1 MLWGSGAGVVA
12 VDIGS
17 SAVKLVELRGGKV
30 VAAGL
35 REVAARLGEGL
46 SPRDATLATIRDL
59 LAELRVTSRRAVG
72 IVQGPST
79 ATLRLT
85 LPRMPAKELHQAVR
99 WEAQKALPF
108 PLDGAVLAHQVIGE
122 VVGRDGVAKLAV
134 LVGAVAGEHAA
145 EAVEILRA
153 AGLEPAGLTVVPA
166 ALARLVR
173 QGEAGA
179 KPNQVWALMDIG
191 AQASHLIFLSGT
203 ELQLAREIGA
213 GGRAITEAMMAAVM
227 VQGQRV
233 QFDAG
238 RAEHLKREH
247 GIPSPEAAGRQADG
261 IPLVQLGVM
270 MRTALDRLVVE
281 IQRSFAYYQEQVGG
295 TPVSRLRLSGG
306 TAQLRNLAPF
316 LSERLGIDVEIL
328 DPSARLDLAKHLSR
342 KKLAVVAPRF
352 AVAAGLAL
360 DRGRS
365 LDLLPPQL
373 AAARRA
379 VRARLGIR
387 AAVVTATLAVA
398 GAYGFAWQARVENER
413 AVADRRASLA
423 NLQPA
428 LAILQRVQ
436 GERDALIPR
445 LRAYDALTVGGTLWC
460 GILKDLSNLTPRAVT
475 LNELAATPEG
485 NLKIK
490 GIVFANGTTAEMILA
505 DYLGKLDASP
515 FFSGIDLV
523 GTRERE
529 DFDVRALDFELTSRL
544 PHP

>member
-17 SAVKLVELRGGKV
+17 SAVKLVAMRGGTV

-46 SPRDATLATIRDL
+46 SPHDATLAAIRDL

-85 LPRMPAKELHQAVR
+85 LPRMPSKELQQAVR
-99 WEAQKALPF
+99 WEAQKVLPF
-108 PLDGAVLAHQVIGE
+108 PLDGAILAHQVVGE
-122 VVGRDGVAKLAV
+122 VVGRDGAAKLAV
-134 LVGAVAGEHAA
+134 LVGAVTGERAA

-166 ALARLVR
+166 ALAGLIRH
-173 QGEAGA
+173 GGAGGA
-179 KPNQVWALMDIG
+179 PNQVWALMDLG
-191 AQASHLIFLSGT
+191 AQASHLIFFSGT
-203 ELQLAREIGA
+203 KLQLAREIGV
-213 GGRAITEAMMAAVM
+213 GGRAITEAMTAAVM
-227 VQGQRV
+227 VQGHRV
-233 QFDAG
+233 QLDAG
-238 RAEHLKREH
+238 RAEHLKREL
-247 GIPSPEAAGRQADG
+247 GIPSAEATGQPADG
-261 IPLVQLGVM
+261 IPLLQLGIM

-295 TPVSRLRLSGG
+295 TPVSWLRLSGG
-306 TAQLRNLAPF
+306 TAQLRDLSPF
-316 LSERLGIDVEIL
+316 LGERLGIDVEIL
-328 DPSARLDLAKHLSR
+328 ESAARLDLAKRLSR
-342 KKLAVVAPRF
+342 KKFAGVAPRF

-365 LDLLPPQL
+365 LDLLPPHL
-373 AAARRA
+373 AATRRA

-398 GAYGFAWQARVENER
+398 GAYGLAWQARVEHER
-413 AVADRRASLA
+413 AVADRRAALA
-423 NLQPA
+423 TLQPA
-428 LAILQRVQ
+428 LAILQRIQ
-436 GERDALIPR
+436 GEQNLLIPR
-445 LRAYDALTVGGTLWC
+445 LRAYDALTLGGALWC

-490 GIVFANGTTAEMILA
+490 GIVFANGTMAEMVLA
-505 DYLGKLDASP
+505 DYLGKLDSSP
-515 FFSGIDLV
+515 FFSGINLV

-529 DFDVRALDFELTSRL
+529 DFDVRALDFEVTSRL
-544 PHP
+544 PQP

>member
-1 MLWGSGAGVVA
+1 MLWGSGAGIVA

-17 SAVKLVELRGGKV
+17 SAVKLVAMRGGTV

-46 SPRDATLATIRDL
+46 SPRDATLAAIRDL

-85 LPRMPAKELHQAVR
+85 LPRMPSKELQQAVR
-99 WEAQKALPF
+99 WEAQKVLPF
-108 PLDGAVLAHQVIGE
+108 PLDGAILAHQVVGE
-122 VVGRDGVAKLAV
+122 AVGRDGVAKLAV
-134 LVGAVAGEHAA
+134 LVGAVAGERAA

-153 AGLEPAGLTVVPA
+153 AGLEPVGLTVVPA
-166 ALARLVR
+166 ALAGLIRH
-173 QGEAGA
+173 GGAGGT
-179 KPNQVWALMDIG
+179 PNQVWALMDLG
-191 AQASHLIFLSGT
+191 AQASHLIFFSGT
-203 ELQLAREIGA
+203 KLQLAREIGV
-213 GGRAITEAMMAAVM
+213 GGRAITEAMTAAVM
-227 VQGQRV
+227 VQGHRV
-233 QFDAG
+233 QLDAG
-238 RAEHLKREH
+238 RAEHLKREL
-247 GIPSPEAAGRQADG
+247 GIPSAEATGQPADG
-261 IPLVQLGVM
+261 IPLLQLGIM

-306 TAQLRNLAPF
+306 TAQLRDLSPF

-328 DPSARLDLAKHLSR
+328 ESAARIDLAKRLSR
-342 KKLAVVAPRF
+342 KKFAGVAPRF

-365 LDLLPPQL
+365 LDLLPPHL
-373 AAARRA
+373 AANRRA
-379 VRARLGIR
+379 IRARLGMR

-398 GAYGFAWQARVENER
+398 GAYGLAWQARVEHER
-413 AVADRRASLA
+413 AVADRRAALA
-423 NLQPA
+423 TLQPA
-428 LAILQRVQ
+428 LAILQRIQ
-436 GERDALIPR
+436 GERNLLIPR
-445 LRAYDALTVGGTLWC
+445 LRAYDALTLGGALWC

-490 GIVFANGTTAEMILA
+490 GIVFANGTMAEMVLA
-505 DYLGKLDASP
+505 DYLGKLDSSP
-515 FFSGIDLV
+515 FFSGINLV

-529 DFDVRALDFELTSRL
+529 DFDVRALDFEVTSRL
-544 PHP
+544 PQP